1 MSGVSHLSA
10 LKSRLFEKYASGQM
24 ASPLPGPDAITAG
37 PAHRSARLSVAQQEF
52 YLHESLSPGIPPLYN
67 ESISVHMN
75 GVLDNRVLERSF
87 AEVIR
92 RHDIWRTRYAKRD
105 GQLVQIVR
113 PPDEALSLPVRDFSQ
128 VSEPGRTNEIQ
139 SFMDR
144 ETRRP
149 FSFESEPLIRASLLK
164 TSTEGHTLFI
174 VAHLSVV
181 DGVSVYQILP
191 TELAHFYQAFS
202 ARKSSPLPELSV
214 QFRDFAEW
222 QRNHL
227 DNHAWADQI
236 AFWEKQLDGAPL
248 LNWPGD
254 RAAGTGIKA
263 FRGRIQSAAFS
274 EALTEQIKYF
284 SRIEGVTMFVTL
296 LAGFAALLHLYADQ
310 TDIVIGTFSPSGR
323 HRPELSRLLG
333 HFINPVALRL
343 HPSADLTFRELVRQA
358 CDVAVQSM
366 KHDLLPLQ
374 TLIQE
379 TTGRPSSGRN
389 PYFNFGISLQPPMPS
404 IRYDWTVT
412 SMDAQSGGAPWDLY
426 IAFIERPSGMMGRIQ
441 YDPDVFEDCLV
452 EQMWSDLEKVLKIAA
467 SHPEERLLK
476 LRSACA
482 ASISNPPRAGV
493 VDSRIAAHS

>member
-1 MSGVSHLSA
+1 MSAASHLSA

-24 ASPLPGPDAITAG
+24 PSPLPGPDAITAG
-37 PAHRSARLSVAQQEF
+37 PANRFARLSVAQQEF
-52 YLHESLSPGIPPLYN
+52 YLQETLSPGISPLYN

-75 GVLDNRVLERSF
+75 GVLDGRILERCF
-87 AEVIR
+87 AEIVR
-92 RHDIWRTRYAKRD
+92 RHDIWRTCYAKRD

-113 PPDEALSLPVRDFSQ
+113 PPNESFQLPVRDFSQ
-128 VSEPGRTNEIQ
+128 MSEPERIKEIQ
-139 SFMDR
+139 NFMDR

-149 FSFESEPLIRASLLK
+149 FSFEHGPLIRASLLK
-164 TSTEGHTLFI
+164 TSTESHILFI

-191 TELAHFYQAFS
+191 TELAHFYQACS
-202 ARKSSPLPELSV
+202 TGKSLPLPELSV
-214 QFRDFAEW
+214 QFADFAEW

-227 DNHAWADQI
+227 DNHTWAHQI

-248 LNWPGD
+248 LNWPGGHT
-254 RAAGTGIKA
+254 AETGTKA
-263 FRGRIQSAAFS
+263 FRGMIRSAAFS

-296 LAGFAALLHLYADQ
+296 LAGFAALLHLYANQ

-323 HRPELSRLLG
+323 HHPELSRLLG
-333 HFINPVALRL
+333 HFINPIALRL
-343 HPSADLTFRELVRQA
+343 RPTADLTFREFVHQA
-358 CDVAVQSM
+358 CDIVVRSM
-366 KHDLLPLQ
+366 KHDLLPLH

-379 TTGRPSSGRN
+379 ITGRPSSGQN

-426 IAFIERPSGMMGRIQ
+426 IAFIERPSGMLGRIQ
-441 YDPDVFEDCLV
+441 YDPDVFEGCLV
-452 EQMWSDLEKVLKIAA
+452 EQMWSDLEKVLQIAA

-476 LRSACA
+476 LRTACP
-482 ASISNPPRAGV
+482 ASIQ
-493 VDSRIAAHS
+493 